1 MTLGRPRSGALAALV
16 ALAASAT
23 SCTETECATPDYT
36 RAECRVLAEN
46 GFGRLR
52 TSTGVEVR
60 FQAPSAVDPLAGWT
74 ADGLVVERGPSVRA
88 RVAHMGDFA
97 LSVDNRGPEPTTLEL
112 ELDNVH
118 PRARVDLDDVE
129 VPHLG
134 AGSKR
139 RISIDLDAGEQR
151 WIRGGLERA
160 AACVS
165 RVRLAVMADV
175 QTNPTQFS
183 RIVDRVQLEAQLAEA
198 EGELLLGAIMP
209 GDLTESSA
217 EDEFR
222 IFTDLLE
229 TVSVPFAVTA
239 GNHDVYESHLPFY
252 NQNFGPGNYAFSA
265 CGVHV
270 AMLDSGDGAIAD
282 SVVGRLPELLDPGD
296 AAWSLMAMHHPP
308 YAELTSAG
316 WSREDLALITL
327 GEFARQGGDLVL
339 AGHAHLLREYEVE
352 VPGGALREIIAGT
365 AGAWQG
371 AGQPIY
377 GYVRLTFEAGS
388 DAIETCFVEV
398 PPPGGPMHTNT
409 TDTGIPV
416 CDTP

>member
-1 MTLGRPRSGALAALV
+1 MTPSKLGHCAVLSLALA
-16 ALAASAT
+16 SA

-52 TSTGVEVR
+52 TSTGVEIR
-60 FQAPSAVDPLAGWT
+60 FQDPDASDALAGWT

-88 RVAHMGDFA
+88 RVAHMGAFA
-97 LSVDNRGPEPTTLEL
+97 LSLDNRGPEPTTVVL

-129 VPHLG
+129 VAHAG
-134 AGSKR
+134 GGSKR
-139 RISIDLDAGEQR
+139 QLTIALASGEQR
-151 WIRGGLERA
+151 WLRGSLERA
-160 AACVS
+160 DACTE

-175 QTNPTQFS
+175 QTNPTQFA
-183 RIVDRVQLEAQLAEA
+183 RIVDRVQLEAQLAQA
-198 EGELLLGAIMP
+198 EGELLLGVVMA

-222 IFTDLLE
+222 IFADLLE

-270 AMLDSGDGAIAD
+270 AMLDSGEGAIAD
-282 SVVGRLPELLDPGD
+282 SVVGRLPTLLDRGD
-296 AAWSLMAMHHPP
+296 ADWSLMAMHHPP

-316 WSREDLALITL
+316 WSREDLAMITL
-327 GEFARQGGDLVL
+327 GEFALQGGDMVL
-339 AGHAHLLREYEVE
+339 AGHAHMLREYEVP
-352 VPGGALREIIAGT
+352 VPGGSVREIIAGT

-371 AGQPIY
+371 SGQPIY

-409 TDTGIPV
+409 TEMGIPV
-416 CDTP
+416 CDAP